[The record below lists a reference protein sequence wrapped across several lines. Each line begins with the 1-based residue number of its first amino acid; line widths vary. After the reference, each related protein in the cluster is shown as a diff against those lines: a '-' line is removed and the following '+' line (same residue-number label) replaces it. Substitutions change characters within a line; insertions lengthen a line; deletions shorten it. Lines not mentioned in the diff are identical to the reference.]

1 MEFFSITSLHVC
13 LISVDNSQ
21 LICQA
26 IINDYLKYQIRSVY
40 SLAYLIQCILEA
52 ILKRSSITD
61 RTFDRVFQEKA
72 RKKRKRQR

>member
-13 LISVDNSQ
+13 LISGDNSQ

-52 ILKRSSITD
+52 ILKRSSHNGSYF
-61 RTFDRVFQEKA
+61 RTCLSRESSEEA
-72 RKKRKRQR
+72 